1 MRNSWQKRKRGM
13 AYDINKSKRLVADA
27 VGGVAQ
33 NMVINPKVGAAD
45 MALAGG
51 GNVSSADMGSLV
63 SAIREAV
70 NGTGGQKGDIVI
82 PVYLG
87 GTMLDEVI
95 VNAQQRA
102 NSR

>member
-27 VGGVAQ
+27 VGGVDQ

-51 GNVSSADMGSLV
+51 EMFPQQ
-63 SAIREAV
+63 IWAV
-70 NGTGGQKGDIVI
+70 WCLRSGR
-82 PVYLG
+82 L
-87 GTMLDEVI
+87 
-95 VNAQQRA
+95 
-102 NSR
+102 